1 MPLPRFCT
9 AALLGLLWSAPS
21 VAAAPVVDAVATA
34 QANKIATMDEVEP
47 IGRINQLLAARALSD
62 AALFALAGTHPG
74 LVEQLTSAEYRSAVD
89 YIASLPAPE
98 LGRVRRGET
107 VIRTTRD
114 LRGDEKVLA
123 EQMATNFG
131 FKKDKLVAVRCSP
144 LDGRMYRVEVNAIGK
159 KKKEVSGTI
168 ELAWPSTP
176 TRDDQSRTT
185 LSKHFGARPDRSSQG
200 SGALVPI
207 VDGSFEDPASFGR
220 DWVLEDGVV
229 LGTRTPV
236 ADVVVDNGSAID
248 GISSIR
254 FHATDKTR
262 LFPETVQRIT
272 LAPYTRV
279 RVRAQLRTEN
289 IRQEFQQQPDALF
302 LKISFED
309 INGAPVGSA
318 IIDRGRTLTHTWETL
333 EVRGEAPSGTAY
345 LRIAMFNGMSGSAW
359 FDAVVVEIDY

>member
-1 MPLPRFCT
+1 
-9 AALLGLLWSAPS
+9 
-21 VAAAPVVDAVATA
+21 
-34 QANKIATMDEVEP
+34 MDEVEP
-47 IGRINQLLAARALSD
+47 IGRINQLLAARELSD

-74 LVEQLTSAEYRSAVD
+74 LVEQLTSPSYRTAVD

-123 EQMATNFG
+123 EQMAQNFG

-144 LDGRMYRVEVNAIGK
+144 LDGRVYRVEVTANGK
-159 KKKEVSGTI
+159 KGKTDVGTV

-185 LSKHFGARPDRSSQG
+185 LSKHFGARPDRSSSG

-229 LGTRTPV
+229 FGTRTPV
-236 ADVVVDNGSAID
+236 ADVVIDNTSAID
-248 GISSIR
+248 GVHSLR

-262 LFPETVQRIT
+262 LFPEVVQRIT

-279 RVRAQLRTEN
+279 RVRAQHRTDN
-289 IRQEFQQQPDALF
+289 VRQEFQQQPDALF

-309 INGAPVGSA
+309 INGTPVGSA
-318 IIDRGRTLTHTWETL
+318 IVDRGRIMTHTWETL
-333 EVRGEAPSGTAY
+333 EVRGEAPPQTAY
-345 LRIAMFNGMSGSAW
+345 LRIALFNGMSGSAW